1 MSYFT
6 AERERYLKMA
16 KYEAML
22 VFRGDLDEKI
32 AKSSLDELVKIIDA
46 KNMKVESMGLK
57 DLAYEIK
64 YLKKG
69 WYFLLNFETENQEAM
84 NEFRRLSRIN
94 KNLLRQLI
102 INLEKDYGYKASV
115 NSKKVARNKKVAAN
129 YKRKQEELKNSLELK
144 EKKFNK

>member
-1 MSYFT
+1 
-6 AERERYLKMA
+6 MA

-22 VFRGDLDEKI
+22 VFRGDLDEKT
-32 AKSSLDELVKIIDA
+32 AKSSLDELVKIIDS
-46 KNMKVESMGLK
+46 KNMNVESLGLK

-94 KNLLRQLI
+94 KNLLRQLV

-115 NSKKVARNKKVAAN
+115 N
-129 YKRKQEELKNSLELK
+129 
-144 EKKFNK
+144 